1 MEAVIRSETPIYD
14 TVIIGGGLSGLTA
27 AWHLR
32 EKEILVLESE
42 DRIGGR
48 LYSLQRDGY
57 WLNLGAG
64 VFSSGKSQVR
74 DLVEELGLKT
84 IFIPGSTT
92 AMAFQ
97 KKILSSGRIETY
109 PLRLPLSLSARKS
122 LLLAGIR
129 IRKAV
134 YKYHKIA
141 KPRSGE
147 SARDTE
153 KRLAKFEGDRSF
165 FDFLG
170 KMHPDVDEIM
180 RATAANRIGAE
191 LETIS
196 ANAALGS
203 FAYQWDGKKSI
214 LNHNLVGGSA
224 RLTNELAERIGRP
237 ILRSA
242 RVLRVT
248 PDEDG
253 VEVEYSIG
261 TEKYRVRAKTA
272 IVTTPADVTK
282 EIVDSLPV
290 KLSQALGEV
299 RYGPAVLAS
308 VLTCES
314 TVMPYDNIYAM
325 VTPKGSTT
333 VFINV
338 ANSLR
343 NSTKREPGGS
353 ILAYLGGERA
363 RALLNSSDAE
373 IEEALL
379 KGIYELFPTLRV
391 NVKEVLIKRWP
402 RIVPYG
408 QPGRHLL
415 QDDLEIPMPRIFLAG
430 DYLGSWAN
438 MEVAVSSAIEA
449 AKKVSLIV

>member
-1 MEAVIRSETPIYD
+1 MSLETKIYD

-32 EKEILVLESE
+32 EKDILVLESE

-48 LYSLQRDGY
+48 LYSLQRDRY

-64 VFSSGKSQVR
+64 VFSSEKSQVR

-84 IFIPGSTT
+84 ISIPGSTT
-92 AMAFQ
+92 AMAFRN
-97 KKILSSGRIETY
+97 KILSRGRIEAY
-109 PLRLPLSLSARKS
+109 PLRLPLSLSARLS
-122 LLLAGIR
+122 LIRVGIR
-129 IRKAV
+129 LRIAV
-134 YKYHKIA
+134 YKYHRIA
-141 KPRSGE
+141 KPLPGE

-153 KRLAKFEGDRSF
+153 RRLAKFEGDRSF
-165 FDFLG
+165 SDFLG
-170 KMHPDVDEIM
+170 RMHPDVDEIM

-203 FAYQWDGKKSI
+203 FAYQWDGKRSI
-214 LNHNLVGGSA
+214 LNHNLIGGSA
-224 RLTNELAERIGRP
+224 RLTNELSKSLGRP
-237 ILRSA
+237 ILLNA
-242 RVLRVT
+242 RVLGVI
-248 PDEDG
+248 PNQDG
-253 VEVEYSIG
+253 VEVEYIIS

-272 IVTTPADVTK
+272 IVTTPADITR
-282 EIVDSLPV
+282 EIVTGLPA
-290 KLSQALGEV
+290 KLFQALGEI

-308 VLTCES
+308 VLTGES
-314 TVMPYDNIYAM
+314 TSMPYDNIYAM
-325 VTPKGSTT
+325 VTPKQNTT

-343 NSTKREPGGS
+343 NSAKREPGGS
-353 ILAYLGGERA
+353 ILAYRGGERA
-363 RALLNSSDAE
+363 RALLNSTDLE
-373 IEEALL
+373 IEEVLL
-379 KGIYELFPTLRV
+379 KDIYELFPTLRV

-408 QPGRHLL
+408 HPGRHLL
-415 QDDLEIPMPRIFLAG
+415 QDDLEIQMPRIFLAG

-449 AKKVSLIV
+449 AKKVLLVA